1 MALFVDCA
9 VVDEVAALA
18 ATYPL
23 AGVTTNPTLRLA
35 AVERG
40 QRLDELELGR
50 ALLGACNGVIFIQP
64 AAPDAQALANAA
76 LQLVALD
83 SARVVIKLPTNTAG
97 LGAAARLGPA
107 AVRFAFTA
115 VYSLAQAFTAAMA
128 GAEWLIPYFD
138 RMRRSGTD
146 AATTLR
152 QMRDTIHGQAMPAN
166 TRLLAASLKSPSQ
179 VAEALLAGADDITVP
194 PEVLRALAEDPSSEV
209 AIAQFDHDAQRVREL
224 LGGQ

>member
-138 RMRRSGTD
+138 RMRRAGSD
-146 AATTLR
+146 ASAVIGH
-152 QMRDTIHGQAMPAN
+152 MR
-166 TRLLAASLKSPSQ
+166 
-179 VAEALLAGADDITVP
+179 
-194 PEVLRALAEDPSSEV
+194 
-209 AIAQFDHDAQRVREL
+209 
-224 LGGQ
+224 